1 MLLSFKAD
9 VVATMNTEK
18 SKPETKQ
25 AESITSNGDISTAAA
40 LRAQYAIEVPKLPR
54 RRHKKLTRE
63 EAETPLIDDTA
74 ALTLHSKKT
83 ERRQKRLTRK
93 AHQGSGE
100 SSLLDL
106 PTELL
111 IEVFSYLQVSDVFRI
126 SRACR
131 TLQSIVL
138 DNESVIVKQIILRR
152 YWILWRCFPCPIR
165 FDAVPS
171 DYHSGLLSEK
181 RQDLLNI
188 HRKSYHQHV
197 EMVDPTK
204 VCTCMTCV
212 FAWNNLCLLVD
223 LHHWQKNLD
232 SREPIP
238 MIPRGT
244 MPEWNTELLT
254 KNADIVRRAMEKPF
268 TLYYAAILEKH
279 LSTITRTILRSSRSR
294 KTGTVA
300 KPRLYNMTDW
310 DVNASS
316 DAFLA
321 RKGPP
326 SYDFPFHRDVYYS
339 LEAYL
344 PNRKFDNGTWHYY
357 ALPPVQHEKDLEW
370 VKMTFYS
377 ALSSSQRQAQALAN
391 LKDHNIRWSQYLE
404 QVQKV

>member
-1 MLLSFKAD
+1 MSVDKL
-9 VVATMNTEK
+9 K
-18 SKPETKQ
+18 SEACQ
-25 AESITSNGDISTAAA
+25 SEAITVNSDINFAAA
-40 LRAQYAIEVPKLPR
+40 LRAQYAIEVPRLPR
-54 RRHKKLTRE
+54 RRNKKLMRE
-63 EAETPLIDDTA
+63 EVETPLIDDTA

-83 ERRQKRLTRK
+83 ERRQKRLNRK
-93 AHQGSGE
+93 AQRVLEQESGE
-100 SSLLDL
+100 FNILDL

-111 IEVFSYLQVSDVFRI
+111 GEVLSYLRVSDVFRI
-126 SRACR
+126 SRTCR
-131 TLQSIVL
+131 ALRHFVL
-138 DNESVIVKQIILRR
+138 EHESVIAKQIILRR

-171 DYHSGLLSEK
+171 NYHTGLLSEK

-244 MPEWNTELLT
+244 TPEWNKIILT
-254 KNADIVRRAMEKPF
+254 HNADIVRRAMEKTF

-279 LSTITRTILRSSRSR
+279 LSTIVQTILRSSRQKR
-294 KTGTVA
+294 KGTTA

-310 DVNASS
+310 DVESGS

-357 ALPPVQHEKDLEW
+357 ALPPAQHEKDLEW

-377 ALSSSQRQAQALAN
+377 ALSSSERQAKALAN

-404 QVQKV
+404 QAQKV